1 MSLAVAN
8 LQKIDDYLAAVG
20 SSSEGLDKAV
30 AEHVDKAKEA
40 LARGDEKEAIAITA
54 KVLER
59 LEKAQRSSSGAA

>member
-1 MSLAVAN
+1 MSLAVTN

-20 SSSEGLDKAV
+20 SSSEGL
-30 AEHVDKAKEA
+30 DKAKEA

-59 LEKAQRSSSGAA
+59 LEKAQRSSSSAA